1 MTTHFLPT
9 TLRGRIGTILA
20 VLALLEF
27 LMAYVFAQL
36 FNGSRSQLL
45 ITVFDLTA
53 MIAALT
59 GSVMAI
65 LAVRKD
71 RERSVLAFFSIFLG
85 ISTAVFL
92 LISLYQVN

>member
-59 GSVMAI
+59 GAVMAI

>member
-45 ITVFDLTA
+45 ITVFELTA
-53 MIAALT
+53 MVAALT
-59 GSVMAI
+59 GAVMAI

>member
-1 MTTHFLPT
+1 MKTHFLPT

-59 GSVMAI
+59 GAVMAI

>member
-1 MTTHFLPT
+1 MKTHFLPT

-45 ITVFDLTA
+45 ITVFELTA
-53 MIAALT
+53 MVAALT
-59 GSVMAI
+59 GAVMAI